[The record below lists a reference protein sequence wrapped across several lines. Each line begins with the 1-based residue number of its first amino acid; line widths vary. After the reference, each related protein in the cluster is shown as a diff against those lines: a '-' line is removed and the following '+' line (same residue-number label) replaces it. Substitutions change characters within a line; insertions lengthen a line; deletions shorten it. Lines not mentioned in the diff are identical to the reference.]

1 MLQLLL
7 CMQLMLPNMMNVGCV
22 FLLNLPFTKGW
33 QHLDQLLKLMIPE
46 DLDGTRET

>member
-1 MLQLLL
+1 MLLS
-7 CMQLMLPNMMNVGCV
+7 MKNAECV